1 MNDRRERVKRRLAEL
16 RAIYI
21 GPFSLTGG
29 AILAF
34 ITLVIWIWRH
44 DLYRIYQER
53 TALIPATFIAVAVV
67 VIVMLIGL
75 WIEHIVQRRFWLDRA
90 ERLVELDDLTPPTGL
105 ERLRHRFPDPL
116 ERLLRP
122 IMNTGF
128 GRRLSDDWRT
138 SKFGHRGS
146 RYLILLATVGI
157 LAGFA
162 GYRIGGWI
170 IGIAIGLI
178 LPLLPMQFVRGRAAA
193 NHRRFGERLPQALDS
208 IAAGLAAGLSFPQA
222 VEYAARESPEP
233 LDAALA
239 RVSRRI
245 SLGHPVDETLHR
257 LHEDHPEESLA
268 LIVDGIALQRQF
280 GGDLVAMLDE
290 TSNLL
295 RERVELDREVRA
307 VTSQGRLSGWVVAA
321 LVPVSAGL
329 LLFSNPVYID
339 VLFDTVIGQALVVIA
354 LVLQL
359 GGWWIISRMV
369 RIRY

>member
-1 MNDRRERVKRRLAEL
+1 MNNRRERIRRKLAEL

-29 AILAF
+29 AILVL
-34 ITLVIWIWRH
+34 ITLVVWIWRR
-44 DLYRIYQER
+44 DLYQLYQER

-67 VIVMLIGL
+67 IIVMLIGL
-75 WIEHIVQRRFWLDRA
+75 WIEHIVQRRFWLNRA
-90 ERLVELDDLTPPTGL
+90 ERLVELEDLTPPTGL
-105 ERLRHRFPDPL
+105 ERLQRRFPDPL

-122 IMNTGF
+122 ILKTGL
-128 GRRLSDDWRT
+128 GRGLSDDWRT
-138 SKFGHRGS
+138 SHFGRRGS
-146 RYLILLATVGI
+146 RYLLLLGMVGI
-157 LAGFA
+157 LGGFV
-162 GYRIGGWI
+162 GYRIGGLI
-170 IGIAIGLI
+170 IGLAIGFI
-178 LPLLPMQFVRGRAAA
+178 LPLIPMQVVKGRAAA
-193 NHRRFGERLPQALDS
+193 NRRRFGERLPQALDS

-233 LDAALA
+233 LDTALA

-245 SLGHPVDETLHR
+245 SLGHPVDETLR
-257 LHEDHPEESLA
+257 KLHEDHPEESLA

-290 TSNLL
+290 TATLL

-339 VLFDTVIGQALVVIA
+339 VLFETVIGQALVVIA